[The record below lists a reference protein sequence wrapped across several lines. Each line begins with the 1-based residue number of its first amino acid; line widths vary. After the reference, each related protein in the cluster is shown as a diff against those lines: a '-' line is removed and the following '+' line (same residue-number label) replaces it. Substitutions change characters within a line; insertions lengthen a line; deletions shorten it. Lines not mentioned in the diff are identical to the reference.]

1 MMIPLEGQ
9 DSCQLI
15 AGRLHNIRLRGP
27 PFSFPLPSL
36 RNIGGKC
43 AFYRGENSNVGG
55 VHHTQSA
62 PLWAAAPLIISL
74 PPQFCSTVVAFH
86 RCERLPTTSSLP
98 SLFARLTSD
107 PTAIHH
113 RHLYPPRFPPSQPTP
128 IRSLPAFAARRV
140 IQARPA
146 ATPGH
151 GTIHFTRDDQ
161 SIRSFSLPSSLVH
174 RRCHRPIESLSHV
187 VRKPAAYTR
196 ASPSRTP
203 WRCRLA
209 SIPTHSPSDFKAKL
223 QC

>member
-1 MMIPLEGQ
+1 MWEAYTTPNPRHFGLLLL
-9 DSCQLI
+9 SSL
-15 AGRLHNIRLRGP
+15 AY
-27 PFSFPLPSL
+27 LP
-36 RNIGGKC
+36 
-43 AFYRGENSNVGG
+43 NS
-55 VHHTQSA
+55 A
-62 PLWAAAPLIISL
+62 
-74 PPQFCSTVVAFH
+74 STVVAFH

-128 IRSLPAFAARRV
+128 IRSLPAFVARRV

-151 GTIHFTRDDQ
+151 GTIHFTRDGQ
-161 SIRSFSLPSSLVH
+161 SIRSFSLPSSLFH

-187 VRKPAAYTR
+187 VREPAAYTR

-203 WRCRLA
+203 GGAA
-209 SIPTHSPSDFKAKL
+209 SLPSPRTRHPISKQSCSAEMVVGRIEKTL
-223 QC
+223 VA